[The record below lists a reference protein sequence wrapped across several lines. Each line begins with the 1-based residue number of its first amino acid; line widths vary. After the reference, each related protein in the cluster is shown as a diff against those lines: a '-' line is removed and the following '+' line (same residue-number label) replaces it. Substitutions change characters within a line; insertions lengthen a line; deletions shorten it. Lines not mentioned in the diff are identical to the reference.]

1 MANRAALALAAVAA
15 LALAVPAVAS
25 GWVLFIVTLA
35 LAKSIAVFGVALFL
49 RGNLVLFGHA
59 LFYAV
64 GAYTVAFAAKLFQ
77 LREILLVLPLGML
90 LAGAVAAATGLF
102 ITRYRDIYFAML
114 NLGLAMLFYALLVK
128 LYAVTNGTDG
138 IGVGTPTLAGVPLP
152 RESFRY
158 AYYYL
163 ALVSAGAALYAVHR
177 FGASPLGYYVRAFA
191 DNEVRIEYSGVAVHR
206 IIYRSYVFAG
216 ALGGLAGALVAL
228 TVGHVVPDY
237 SFWHQ
242 SGEFIFAALLGGF
255 ASPAGPLI
263 GSLAFEF
270 IRAYAS
276 KWAPDG
282 WQLILGTVMLLVI
295 LYRPGG
301 LYALY
306 EAWTRRRRN
315 A

>member
-1 MANRAALALAAVAA
+1 
-15 LALAVPAVAS
+15 
-25 GWVLFIVTLA
+25 
-35 LAKSIAVFGVALFL
+35 VFGVALFL
-49 RGNLVLFGHA
+49 RGNLVLFGQA

-64 GAYTVAFAAKLFQ
+64 GAYTVAFAAKQFHV
-77 LREILLVLPLGML
+77 REVLLLVPLGTL
-90 LAGAVAAATGLF
+90 LAAAVAAAAGLF
-102 ITRYRDIYFAML
+102 VTRYRDIYFAML
-114 NLGLAMLFYALLVK
+114 NLGLAMLFYALVVK
-128 LYAVTNGTDG
+128 LYSITAGTDG

-163 ALVSAGAALYAVHR
+163 TLASAGAAYYAIHR
-177 FGASPLGYYVRAFA
+177 FGASPLGHYLRAFA
-191 DNEVRIEYSGVAVHR
+191 DNEVRIEYSGIAVHR
-206 IIYRSYVFAG
+206 VVYRSYVFAG
-216 ALGGLAGALVAL
+216 ALGGLAGTLVAL

-237 SFWHQ
+237 GFWHQ

-276 KWAPDG
+276 KWAPEG
-282 WQLILGTVMLLVI
+282 WQLILGAVMLAVI

-306 EAWTRRRRN
+306 EAWARRRRD